1 MSPFTQKGEPRNFK
15 NVHEDQNAHPL
26 NKDIALCSYRP
37 VNLVN
42 LSLFWVYMISKIIHI
57 VVRCFKTCPVFST
70 GIDLKYC
77 NVMRQKNFFMENQS
91 GTQCTILNVFM
102 YWKILIEKNIDK
114 NKELF
119 SGTAFWVIKP
129 FLFCMFHMIYENNTQ
144 GNLKIIFQ
152 LSVALAQR
160 SFKIWYLLIFAK
172 YRANHL

>member
-114 NKELF
+114 NKE
-119 SGTAFWVIKP
+119 SSKANCKM
-129 FLFCMFHMIYENNTQ
+129 FLFFQELLFEWS
-144 GNLKIIFQ
+144 NLFCFVCFIWFTKIT
-152 LSVALAQR
+152 
-160 SFKIWYLLIFAK
+160 FKVILK
-172 YRANHL
+172 